1 MRVTGTCHVYFAFDI
16 GFAVGLAHAEELL
29 AEPKI
34 SKVFK
39 RPRRAPEA
47 AQLPRHATRVT
58 QAGAG
63 IVLGAFRTDGNVE
76 LTLWEF
82 GAATVAYAIPIDA
95 PLEALVGL
103 ADLLWDHPELSA
115 DARRRVEP
123 LIEAVRTSIDKPQ
136 LGARVED
143 YVAFELRLPDGGD
156 VAALWNE
163 QSATVASILRAEPN
177 RLSADEISDALTAR
191 CAYLPDEVVLVDW
204 FAALLVGDD
213 MEDERRVLEIGV
225 VELLELRHL
234 DEQLDRGIEAAYQVL
249 RKNHGWLDSL
259 KTRNADVTLVAQLQ
273 ADAAVLFEGVDNA
286 VKLVGDQYLARLYRI
301 ISGRFHLPQWD
312 AAIERKLALLDGV
325 HEKLATRAASR
336 RFELLEIVII
346 VLIAVSSVIPFLVP
360 K

>member
-16 GFAVGLAHAEELL
+16 GFAVALQHAEELL

-34 SKVFK
+34 GKVFK

-47 AQLPRHATRVT
+47 AQLPRHATRMT
-58 QAGAG
+58 QAGTIIA
-63 IVLGAFRTDGNVE
+63 LGAFATDGNVE

-82 GAATVAYAIPIDA
+82 GAATVAYAIPLDA
-95 PLEALVGL
+95 PLDALISL
-103 ADLLWDHPELSA
+103 ADALWDHHELSL
-115 DARRRVEP
+115 DARRRVEQ
-123 LIEAVRTSIDKPQ
+123 LIDAVRPSIDKAQ
-136 LGARVED
+136 LDARVED
-143 YVAFELRLPDGGD
+143 YVAFELRLPSGADI
-156 VAALWNE
+156 AALWGE
-163 QSATVASILRAEPN
+163 HAASVASILRAEPS
-177 RLSADEISDALTAR
+177 RLSTDEITDALAAR

-213 MEDERRVLEIGV
+213 MDDELRVLEIGV

-234 DEQLDRGIEAAYQVL
+234 DEQLDRGIEAAYHVL
-249 RKNHGWLDSL
+249 RKQHGWLDSL

-301 ISGRFHLPQWD
+301 VSTRFHLPQWD
-312 AAIERKLALLDGV
+312 ASIERKLALLDGV

-346 VLIAVSSVIPFLVP
+346 VLIAVSSVVPFLVD
-360 K
+360 